1 MMKRAIT
8 INNIP
13 AIMWG
18 DDSDRGI
25 ISIHGNQSNKADMP
39 IEILANNASIK
50 SYHVLSF
57 DRLNMD
63 KTTHVHRY
71 HNKKTN
77 DQL

>member
-1 MMKRAIT
+1 
-8 INNIP
+8 
-13 AIMWG
+13 
-18 DDSDRGI
+18 
-25 ISIHGNQSNKADMP
+25 MP

-57 DRLNMD
+57 DRLNMN

>member
-1 MMKRAIT
+1 
-8 INNIP
+8 
-13 AIMWG
+13 
-18 DDSDRGI
+18 
-25 ISIHGNQSNKADMP
+25 MP

-57 DRLNMD
+57 DRLKMD